1 MDINFIS
8 GSVGYFASL
17 LANRADSSNNGG
29 DRSESR
35 DKGSRDRQNLIG
47 DRKSLLDSRNGLL
60 GQPVLRLGV
69 GGKRERG
76 AGCVHFKEWLYY
88 TWLL

>member
-1 MDINFIS
+1 MEINFIS
-8 GSVGYFASL
+8 GSVGYFALL

-29 DRSESR
+29 DRAESR
-35 DKGSRDRQNLIG
+35 DKGSSDRQNLIG

-60 GQPVLRLGV
+60 GQPALGLGV
-69 GGKRERG
+69 GGKRESG
-76 AGCVHFKEWLYY
+76 GCGHFKEWLYY